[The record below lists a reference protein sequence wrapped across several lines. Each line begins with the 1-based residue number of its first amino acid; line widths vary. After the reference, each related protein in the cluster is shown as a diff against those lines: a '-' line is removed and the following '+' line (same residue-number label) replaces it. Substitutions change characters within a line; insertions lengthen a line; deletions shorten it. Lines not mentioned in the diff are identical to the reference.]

1 MDETDLLLS
10 LKLLVNSRTSLNDL
24 ANAFGMSINAI
35 HKRIRILA
43 DLGVIREFTARL
55 NLMTLGATVVLFVGR
70 SELRADDAL
79 FDEIAQTQLIYWLG
93 MGAEKMVY
101 IGAYLRDISDLES
114 LTRFARDRLG
124 VDDPRVLI
132 HAPSP
137 PRLRKDP
144 LLSLKSLDYRIIYA
158 LHHDSRKTISVLADE
173 LGISAK
179 TVRKH
184 LNTLVEKQ
192 FVELSLKWFP
202 DASNDIISLAECNI
216 KKTID
221 FEKSLRTLRKKYSP
235 NWMFEHQF
243 VNQPAL
249 CLAWLWTPTMKEF
262 QGVYDSLRAE
272 SIFDSIDIEI
282 LHHGF
287 LFDTWR
293 DSLLKERA
301 MKQH

>member
-1 MDETDLLLS
+1 MDDTDLLLS
-10 LKLLVNSRTSLNDL
+10 LRLLVNSRTSLNDL
-24 ANAFGMSINAI
+24 AKTFGMSINAI
-35 HKRIRILA
+35 HKRIRVLT

-55 NLMTLGATVVLFVGR
+55 GLMTLGATIVLVVGR
-70 SELRADDAL
+70 SELRTDEAL
-79 FDEIAQTQLIYWLG
+79 FDEITQTQLIYWLG
-93 MGAEKMVY
+93 MGAEKRVY
-101 IGAYLRDISDLES
+101 IGAYLRDISDLDS
-114 LTRFARDRLG
+114 LTRFAKDRLG

-144 LLSLKSLDYRIIYA
+144 LLILKSLDYRIIYA
-158 LHHDSRKTISVLADE
+158 LHHDSRKTIPVLADE

-184 LNTLVEKQ
+184 LNNLVEKQ

-202 DASNDIISLAECNI
+202 DAANDIISIAECDI
-216 KKTID
+216 KSTID
-221 FEKSLRTLRKKYSP
+221 SEKALRTLRKKYSP

-243 VNQPAL
+243 VNQPGFGI
-249 CLAWLWTPTMKEF
+249 AWLWTPTMKGF

-272 SIFDSIDIEI
+272 PIFDSISIEI

-287 LFDTWR
+287 IFDTWR
-293 DSLLKERA
+293 DSLLKEKA
-301 MKQH
+301 MQ